1 MLALASPQRSHI
13 RILSLKKLIKLKE
26 VLCHVPVSRAT
37 LYVMI
42 KEQRFPQQI
51 HLGGSGA
58 FWVAEEVD
66 TWIQDRSTSSGPR
79 PRSCRYI

>member
-1 MLALASPQRSHI
+1 MR
-13 RILSLKKLIKLKE
+13 KLIKLKE

-66 TWIQDRSTSSGPR
+66 AWIQDQIDQQR
-79 PRSCRYI
+79 PKAA